1 MLLPG
6 NSLPPSAPVKSR
18 KWDTGKQIQHRG
30 KICEGLLTSGY
41 ISVAFS
47 FRNLNHSLSS
57 PNHYHSD
64 VDVSRH
70 TPCHL
75 IQISAWSSVEFHY
88 VLPFVIQLFACAR
101 KWFTWYTWHRQWLP
115 KWRYFTRWKFSEKT
129 HDLGGPP
136 SSTWPENSVDGTL
149 GCRWEK
155 LKRLKQYK
163 KLINIYFP

>member
-18 KWDTGKQIQHRG
+18 KRDTGKQIQHRG
-30 KICEGLLTSGY
+30 KICEGLLTPGY

-70 TPCHL
+70 TMPPNSDFSMITSGIPLCFAICYSIVCLCKEMVYMVHDTDNDYL
-75 IQISAWSSVEFHY
+75 NGAI
-88 VLPFVIQLFACAR
+88 LP
-101 KWFTWYTWHRQWLP
+101 
-115 KWRYFTRWKFSEKT
+115 
-129 HDLGGPP
+129 DG
-136 SSTWPENSVDGTL
+136 NSQ
-149 GCRWEK
+149 K
-155 LKRLKQYK
+155 KRMT
-163 KLINIYFP
+163 